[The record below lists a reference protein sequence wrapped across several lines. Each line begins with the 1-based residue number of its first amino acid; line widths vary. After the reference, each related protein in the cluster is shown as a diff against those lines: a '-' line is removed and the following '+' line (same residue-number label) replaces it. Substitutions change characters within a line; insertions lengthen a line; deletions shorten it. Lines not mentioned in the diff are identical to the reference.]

1 MSPLIIAL
9 LEVLVLSVCR
19 ARLPEGL
26 VVFEHFILEG
36 KTFTLL
42 ALQVIAVKHKG
53 IIDLFSRQVF
63 KWMYHLKL
71 VLLSKIS
78 TVNIQVKVFINIKEK
93 WNSCNI

>member
-19 ARLPEGL
+19 ARLPEGPWCL
-26 VVFEHFILEG
+26 NTILEG

-63 KWMYHLKL
+63 K
-71 VLLSKIS
+71 
-78 TVNIQVKVFINIKEK
+78 
-93 WNSCNI
+93 